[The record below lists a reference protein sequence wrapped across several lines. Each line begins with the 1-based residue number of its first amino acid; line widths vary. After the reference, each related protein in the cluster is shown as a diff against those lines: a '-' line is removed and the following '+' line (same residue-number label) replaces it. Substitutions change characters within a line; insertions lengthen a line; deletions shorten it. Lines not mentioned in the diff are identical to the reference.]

1 MKSNQELMTADVFE
15 AVVFTRGNSKSRR
28 AVEAARLVLVDGG
41 ISQWSAAEAVYGDRK
56 NQGNV
61 CRKVR
66 EIRAAAAALREAMT
80 QGDDVACLFY
90 DVGMMH
96 PGIFNAI
103 SAVSST
109 RQGGQMLAAAELVL
123 VDGDTPESAAL
134 SVYGNATNKYSVK
147 QKADRLREAAER
159 LRAAFIAEKNIK

>member
-15 AVVFTRGNSKSRR
+15 AAVFARGNSKSRR

-80 QGDDVACLFY
+80 QGDDVACLFF
-90 DVGMMH
+90 DGGMMH
-96 PGIFNAI
+96 PSIFNAI

-109 RQGGQMLAAAELVL
+109 RQGGRMLAAAELVL
-123 VDGDTPESAAL
+123 VDGNTPESAAL
-134 SVYGNATNKYSVK
+134 SVYGNDTNRYSVK
-147 QKADRLREAAER
+147 QKADRLREAAEQ

>member
-1 MKSNQELMTADVFE
+1 MKSNQELMAADVFE
-15 AVVFTRGNSKSRR
+15 AVVFARGNSKSRR

-66 EIRAAAAALREAMT
+66 EIRVAAAALREAMT
-80 QGDDVACLFY
+80 REGDVARLFF
-90 DVGMMH
+90 DGGMMH
-96 PGIFNAI
+96 PSIFNAI

-109 RQGGQMLAAAELVL
+109 RQGGRMLSAAELVL
-123 VDGDTPESAAL
+123 VDGNTPEGAAL
-134 SVYGNATNKYSVK
+134 SVYGNDMNKYSVK
-147 QKADRLREAAER
+147 QKADRIRSAAER
-159 LRAAFIAEKNIK
+159 LRAAFIAEKDIK

>member
-1 MKSNQELMTADVFE
+1 MSWYASHAEKSVLGWHMYSCMNP
-15 AVVFTRGNSKSRR
+15 
-28 AVEAARLVLVDGG
+28 ARLVLVDGG

-66 EIRAAAAALREAMT
+66 EIRAAAAALRGTMT

-123 VDGDTPESAAL
+123 VDGETPESAAL

-147 QKADRLREAAER
+147 QKADRLREAAEQ